1 MTTPVCRIVVIL
13 IDNESHLINYL
24 TDFVVRMH
32 KAELVRCRSDL
43 DFSGLVTSQE
53 EDMIFR
59 LTLKSMGKK
68 QTAFQKTLISQGY
81 TYKYILKLQKAQE
94 KMLDKMYTS
103 KIGWM
108 C

>member
-1 MTTPVCRIVVIL
+1 
-13 IDNESHLINYL
+13 
-24 TDFVVRMH
+24 MH
-32 KAELVRCRSDL
+32 KAELVWYRSDL

-59 LTLKSMGKK
+59 LTLKSMGK

-94 KMLDKMYTS
+94 KMLDKMYTP
-103 KIGWM
+103 KIG
-108 C
+108 